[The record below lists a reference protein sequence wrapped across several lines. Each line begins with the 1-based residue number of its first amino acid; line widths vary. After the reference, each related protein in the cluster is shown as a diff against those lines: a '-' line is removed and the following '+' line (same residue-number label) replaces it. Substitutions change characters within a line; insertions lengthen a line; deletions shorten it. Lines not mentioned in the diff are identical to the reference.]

1 MSEKMR
7 EQFEARFPVPDGVA
21 WSDESQHYGWS
32 KGTKRAIQ
40 AAMTY
45 RALWTGWQ
53 ACRAAI
59 VVELPKAYES
69 APPYAC
75 YESGWNDMRGE
86 VVDAIEAAGVKV
98 KS

>member
-1 MSEKMR
+1 MSEKIR

-32 KGTKRAIQ
+32 KGTKQAIQ

-53 ACRAAI
+53 ESRAAP
-59 VVELPKAYES
+59 VVELPARVDAK
-69 APPYAC
+69 PYAC
-75 YESGWNDMRGE
+75 YENGWNDMHDEARE
-86 VVDAIEAAGVKV
+86 AIEAAGLKV
-98 KS
+98 TP